1 MTLKLITP
9 PAEEPITLA
18 EAKAQCR
25 IDADETAEDA
35 FLQSLIQSA
44 REIAEHLT
52 GRALVTQTL
61 ELVLD
66 AFPAAFVL
74 RRPPTIAIESV
85 KFLDSTGTQ
94 QTINPA
100 DTLLD
105 KDSEP
110 GYLVPAYGKTWPDS
124 FPVPNAVRVRYTAG
138 YGGAA
143 EVPQSIKAWMKL
155 MIGTAYAN
163 RETVLAGQI
172 TTLGRQYW
180 DALLDPYRL
189 YEVA

>member
-1 MTLKLITP
+1 MALKLIIP
-9 PAEEPITLA
+9 PAEEPVTLA

-25 IDADETAEDA
+25 VDGTDDDVFIGA
-35 FLQSLIQSA
+35 LIQSA
-44 REIAEHLT
+44 REMAEHQT
-52 GRALVTQTL
+52 GRALVTQTW

-74 RRPPTIAIESV
+74 RRPPIIAVDSV
-85 KFLDSTGTQ
+85 KFLDADGVQ
-94 QTINPA
+94 QTLDPA

-105 KDSEP
+105 KDNEP

-124 FPVPNAVRVRYTAG
+124 YPVPNAVRVRYTAG

-143 EVPQSIKAWMKL
+143 NVPESIKAWMKL

-172 TTLGRQYW
+172 STLGRAYW

-189 YEVA
+189 YEVS